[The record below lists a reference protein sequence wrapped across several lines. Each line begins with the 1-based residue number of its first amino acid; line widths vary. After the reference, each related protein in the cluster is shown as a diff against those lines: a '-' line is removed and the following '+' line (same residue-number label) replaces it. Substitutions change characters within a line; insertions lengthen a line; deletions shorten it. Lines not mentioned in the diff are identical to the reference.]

1 MAESDDVRALLTLAL
16 DGTRRADIDEIRAY
30 PDHPQWPSCD
40 ELIER
45 VIAGSIDATTAM
57 RMIRSYN
64 GRADRDEPTPTQ
76 RLTQVLRMAGAVPEI
91 EGP

>member
-1 MAESDDVRALLTLAL
+1 MAESDDVRALLCLAW
-16 DGTRRADIDEIRAY
+16 DGMRRCGIDELRAY

-45 VIAGSIDATTAM
+45 VITGDIDATTAM
-57 RMIRSYN
+57 RMIRSYD
-64 GRADRDEPTPTQ
+64 GRADREDPTPTQ

-91 EGP
+91 EES